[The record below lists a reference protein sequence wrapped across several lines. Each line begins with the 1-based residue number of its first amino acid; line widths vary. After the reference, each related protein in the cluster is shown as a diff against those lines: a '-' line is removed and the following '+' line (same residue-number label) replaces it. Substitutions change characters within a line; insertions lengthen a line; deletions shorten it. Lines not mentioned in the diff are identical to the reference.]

1 MGKSGSI
8 ITFTFPQSKLA
19 HPTQTWPAPFE
30 RNPCYNANNA
40 TRDTPGS
47 AFLLQTQSSFIYF
60 CKTQTGWAGPCKNQ
74 CKSRPSR
81 GLLCAWRGLLGAF
94 PVKTNVSRGLL
105 GAFPVKTHVSR
116 GLLGAFPR
124 KHVIPSRR
132 ASFKMWRWRYPLIQS
147 LLKAKLQP
155 SLISPWSN
163 SSLLYENYI
172 YSDFQTNTLHPK
184 PIATYY
190 VPSPSVTNQN
200 KNAKKT
206 LLSGMGNNYLL
217 WLMRLLALLM
227 TTPVP
232 FTTNLSS
239 FEQQTT
245 QTNTTLH
252 TSQVS
257 NHLLISKLADLHH
270 HSEVSTLPISA
281 QVTMDL
287 WIIEHWKDYKC
298 FGYAV

>member
-1 MGKSGSI
+1 
-8 ITFTFPQSKLA
+8 
-19 HPTQTWPAPFE
+19 
-30 RNPCYNANNA
+30 
-40 TRDTPGS
+40 
-47 AFLLQTQSSFIYF
+47 
-60 CKTQTGWAGPCKNQ
+60 
-74 CKSRPSR
+74 
-81 GLLCAWRGLLGAF
+81 
-94 PVKTNVSRGLL
+94 
-105 GAFPVKTHVSR
+105 
-116 GLLGAFPR
+116 
-124 KHVIPSRR
+124 
-132 ASFKMWRWRYPLIQS
+132 MWRWRYPLIQS

-155 SLISPWSN
+155 SLESPWSN

-200 KNAKKT
+200 KNAKKP

-217 WLMRLLALLM
+217 WLMRLLALVM

-252 TSQVS
+252 TSQAS
-257 NHLLISKLADLHH
+257 NHLLISKPPNRSIITKRHEMLETSNQAGC
-270 HSEVSTLPISA
+270 SA
-281 QVTMDL
+281 TGKIRTHFAL
-287 WIIEHWKDYKC
+287 
-298 FGYAV
+298 